1 MRSQLDITSENALQS
16 QCIEL
21 FKAMGYE
28 YIPPQIALSMRGDDT
43 SEVLLREILEERLGA
58 INSFEVRGERHRFSP
73 ANITKAIDEL
83 RARFGSELLRINEN
97 LSDKLTL
104 GTSFEESIEG
114 VKKSFSLRY
123 IDFDNPSNNVFSVSD
138 EFSVRR
144 CKSDKIS
151 DDEKHRR
158 ADIVLFINGIPLVII
173 ELKKSSRNYELGIKQ
188 LEMYQNEIPSL
199 FATVQ
204 ICIAGSYEAK
214 YGTIK
219 TPRKFYSLWR
229 EEDSSG
235 DSNLDSRGGLQG
247 GLNRESRE
255 NLSKDSNLD
264 SRGDSQSELKENLQG
279 DFSIK
284 RKIPALI
291 PNRIPTKLDE
301 TLIALCDRERILE
314 LVKHYIL
321 FDKRIKKI
329 CRYQQFFAIK
339 RILARV
345 GVLSEGKRKGGL
357 IWHTQGSGKSLTM
370 IMLTK
375 LLKSTYPQ
383 CKVIVVSDRVDL
395 DRQITDTFANTQ
407 IKVAQAKS
415 SKDLLDKLQGGA
427 SVITTLVHKFEKLK
441 YVNDGG
447 NASADIF
454 VLVDESHRT
463 QSGELHRAMK
473 KTLPNACYVGF
484 TGTPLMKSEKN
495 SFAKFGGEIHRYTIQ
510 EAINDEAVLP
520 LMYESR
526 LVEQDIS
533 DKDALNLRFDIITRN
548 LSDEQKAD
556 LQRKWVQFQKIASSE
571 NRLFLIAQDIAKHFG
586 QNLQGQGF
594 KAILATNSKYEAMR
608 YYEIFEEYTE
618 LKSAPIISSNE
629 QEGFENE
636 RKDFVAKS
644 WKRVVER
651 YASDEERYISY
662 AKDEFICGDEV
673 ELLIVVD
680 KLLTGFDAPRAKVLY
695 IDKSLK
701 EHNLLQAI
709 ARVNRLCEGK
719 DNGIIIDYRGL
730 LGDLDKALS
739 DYNPLNGFDE
749 GDLVNAV
756 IDIKEALNTL
766 KHAYDELEEIF
777 AGANEGDKESYIEIL
792 KDSENRAKFREN
804 LCEFSRALAMAL
816 CSEQITQMLGESK
829 IAHYKAKIRFYNEL
843 RKEISIR
850 LCEVCDFGEFEAQMQ
865 NLLDKFVSA
874 RSINTLGNIPNIF
887 DDDFEKQ
894 VAKLLD
900 DEGIKARAD
909 SLLSAISSVI
919 EEKLKT
925 NPAFYISLAHQIESI
940 LKEYKEKRINDEQ
953 KLNLARQMHQK
964 LLNKS
969 ISAKESYP
977 EKIAQKESLIA
988 FYDNL
993 YELLSGAFES
1003 VSKEKCSKDEF
1014 IKVVENLSLKADEIY
1029 TRFCKKPQWFD
1040 SSEVKNSIESELE
1053 DIVWGI
1059 EDRFGVKI
1067 KDFGKICEVLRN
1079 IAVDKYASIL

>member
-1 MRSQLDITSENALQS
+1 MKDITSENALQS

-28 YIPPQIALSMRGDDT
+28 YISPQIALSMRGNDT
-43 SEVLLREILEERLGA
+43 SEVILREILEERLST
-58 INSFEVRGERHRFSP
+58 INSFEVRGKRHRFSP
-73 ANITKAIDEL
+73 ANIAKAIDEM
-83 RARFGSELLRINEN
+83 RANLSANNPLLSINEN

-104 GTSFEESIEG
+104 GSSFEESIDG
-114 VKKSFSLRY
+114 VKKSFSLHY
-123 IDFDNPSNNVFSVSD
+123 IDFENPSNNVFSVSD

-144 CKSDKIS
+144 CKSDERS

-173 ELKKSSRNYELGIKQ
+173 ELKKSSRSYELGIKQ

-199 FATVQ
+199 FGSAQ

-229 EEDSSG
+229 EEDS
-235 DSNLDSRGGLQG
+235 
-247 GLNRESRE
+247 
-255 NLSKDSNLD
+255 NLD
-264 SRGDSQSELKENLQG
+264 SRGDFNCESGENLSNDSNRDSRGDSQKKLKENSQG
-279 DFSIK
+279 DLDFSIK
-284 RKIPALI
+284 HKIPALI
-291 PNRIPTKLDE
+291 PHRIPTKLDE

-314 LVKHYIL
+314 LVRHYIL
-321 FDKRIKKI
+321 FDKGIKKI

-383 CKVIVVSDRVDL
+383 GKVIVVSDRVDL

-415 SKDLLDKLQGGA
+415 SKDLLDKLKGGA

-441 YVNDGG
+441 YANGG
-447 NASADIF
+447 SNASADIF

-463 QSGELHRAMK
+463 QGGELHRAMK
-473 KTLPNACYVGF
+473 KSLPNACYVGF
-484 TGTPLMKSEKN
+484 TGTPLMKREKN

-533 DKDALNLRFDIITRN
+533 DKDTLDLRFDIIARN
-548 LSDEQKAD
+548 LTDEQKAD

-571 NRLFLIAQDIAKHFG
+571 NRLFLIAQDIAKHFR

-662 AKDEFICGDEV
+662 AKDEFISGDEV

-709 ARVNRLCEGK
+709 ARVNRLYEGK
-719 DNGIIIDYRGL
+719 DSGIIIDYRGL

-749 GDLVNAV
+749 NDLTNAV
-756 IDIKEALNTL
+756 IDIKESLNTL
-766 KHAYDELEEIF
+766 KRAYDELTELF
-777 AGANEGDKESYIEIL
+777 SGANEADKESYIEIL
-792 KDSENRAKFREN
+792 KDSENRASFREN
-804 LCEFSRALAMAL
+804 LCKFSRALAMAL
-816 CSEQITQMLGESK
+816 GSEQVSQMLSEGK

-874 RSINTLGNIPNIF
+874 KGINTLGSIPNIF

-894 VAKLLD
+894 VSKLLD

-919 EEKLKT
+919 EQKLKT
-925 NPAFYISLAHQIESI
+925 NPAFYTSLAHQIQSI
-940 LKEYKEKRINDEQ
+940 LKDYKEKRINDEQ
-953 KLNLARQMHQK
+953 RLNLARQMHQK
-964 LLNKS
+964 LLSKS
-969 ISAKESYP
+969 IQQSYP
-977 EKIAQKESLIA
+977 EKITQKESLIA

-993 YELLSGAFES
+993 YELLSEAFES
-1003 VSKEKCSKDEF
+1003 VPKEKCSQDGF
-1014 IKVVENLSLKADEIY
+1014 IEVVENLSLKTDEIY

-1040 SSEVKNSIESELE
+1040 SSEVKNSVESELQDMIWE
-1053 DIVWGI
+1053 V

-1067 KDFGKICEVLRN
+1067 DDFGKICEVLRN
-1079 IAVDKYASIL
+1079 IAVDKYV

>member
-28 YIPPQIALSMRGDDT
+28 YIPPQKALSMRGDDT
-43 SEVLLREILEERLGA
+43 SEVLLHEIIEERLGA

-73 ANITKAIDEL
+73 ANITKAINEL
-83 RARFGSELLRINEN
+83 RAGFGSELLRINEN

-123 IDFDNPSNNVFSVSD
+123 IDFENPSNNVFSVSD

-144 CKSDKIS
+144 CKSDKIG

-173 ELKKSSRNYELGIKQ
+173 ELKKSSRSYELGIKQ

-199 FATVQ
+199 FATAQ

-229 EEDSSG
+229 EEDS
-235 DSNLDSRGGLQG
+235 
-247 GLNRESRE
+247 
-255 NLSKDSNLD
+255 NLD
-264 SRGDSQSELKENLQG
+264 SRGDSQSGLKENLQCDLIG

-284 RKIPALI
+284 RKIHALI
-291 PNRIPTKLDE
+291 PHRIPTKLDE

-321 FDKRIKKI
+321 FDKGIKKI

-395 DRQITDTFANTQ
+395 DRQITNTFANTQ

-415 SKDLLDKLQGGA
+415 SKDLLDKLKGGA

-441 YVNDGG
+441 YANGGG

-533 DKDALNLRFDIITRN
+533 DKDALDLRFEIIARN

-571 NRLFLIAQDIAKHFG
+571 NRLFLIAQDIAQHFH

-644 WKRVVER
+644 WKRVVEK

-680 KLLTGFDAPRAKVLY
+680 KLLTGFDAPHAKVLY

-719 DNGIIIDYRGL
+719 DSGIIIDYRGL

-749 GDLVNAV
+749 GDLTNAV
-756 IDIKEALNTL
+756 IDIKETLNTL
-766 KHAYDELEEIF
+766 KRAYDELTRIF

-804 LCEFSRALAMAL
+804 LCEFSRALSMAL
-816 CSEQITQMLGESK
+816 GSEQITQMLSESK

-850 LCEVCDFGEFEAQMQ
+850 LCEACDFGEFEAQMQ

-874 RSINTLGNIPNIF
+874 KGINKLGNIPNIF

-894 VAKLLD
+894 VTKLLND
-900 DEGIKARAD
+900 DGIKARAD
-909 SLLSAISSVI
+909 SLLSAISNAI

-925 NPAFYISLAHQIESI
+925 NPAFYTSLAHQIESI
-940 LKEYKEKRINDEQ
+940 LKDYKEKRINDEQ
-953 KLNLARQMHQK
+953 KLNLARQIHQK
-964 LLNKS
+964 LLSKS
-969 ISAKESYP
+969 ISTKESYP

-993 YELLSGAFES
+993 YELLSVAFERCQKRS
-1003 VSKEKCSKDEF
+1003 VAKM
-1014 IKVVENLSLKADEIY
+1014 SL
-1029 TRFCKKPQWFD
+1029 
-1040 SSEVKNSIESELE
+1040 
-1053 DIVWGI
+1053 
-1059 EDRFGVKI
+1059 
-1067 KDFGKICEVLRN
+1067 
-1079 IAVDKYASIL
+1079 

>member
-1 MRSQLDITSENALQS
+1 MGNQLDITSENALQV

-28 YIPPQIALSMRGDDT
+28 YIPPQKALSMRGDDT
-43 SEVLLREILEERLGA
+43 SEVILREILEERLGA

-73 ANITKAIDEL
+73 ANIAKAIDEM
-83 RARFGSELLRINEN
+83 RANLSANSPLLSINEN

-123 IDFDNPSNNVFSVSD
+123 IDFENPSNNVFSVSD

-144 CKSDKIS
+144 CKSDERS

-158 ADIVLFINGIPLVII
+158 ADIVLFINGIPIVII
-173 ELKKSSRNYELGIKQ
+173 ELKKSSRSYELGIKQ

-199 FATVQ
+199 FATAQ

-229 EEDSSG
+229 EEDS
-235 DSNLDSRGGLQG
+235 NLDSRGGF
-247 GLNRESRE
+247 NRESGE
-255 NLSKDSNLD
+255 NLSNDSNRD
-264 SRGDSQSELKENLQG
+264 SRGDSQKKLKENSQG
-279 DFSIK
+279 DLDFSI
-284 RKIPALI
+284 RHKIPALI
-291 PNRIPTKLDE
+291 PHRIPTKLDE
-301 TLIALCDRERILE
+301 TLIALCDKERLLE

-321 FDKRIKKI
+321 FDKGIKKI

-383 CKVIVVSDRVDL
+383 GKVIVVSDRVDL

-415 SKDLLDKLQGGA
+415 SKDLLDKLKGGA

-441 YVNDGG
+441 YANGGG
-447 NASADIF
+447 NESADIF

-473 KTLPNACYVGF
+473 KSLPNACYVGF

-533 DKDALNLRFDIITRN
+533 DKDTLDLRFDIIARN
-548 LSDEQKAD
+548 LNDEQKAD

-571 NRLFLIAQDIAKHFG
+571 NRLFLIAQDIATHFR

-662 AKDEFICGDEV
+662 AKDEFISGNEV

-709 ARVNRLCEGK
+709 ARVNRLYEGK
-719 DNGIIIDYRGL
+719 DSGIIIDYRGL

-749 GDLVNAV
+749 NDLTNAV

-766 KHAYDELEEIF
+766 KHAYDELTELF
-777 AGANEGDKESYIEIL
+777 SGANEADKESYIEIL
-792 KDSENRAKFREN
+792 KDSESRASFREN
-804 LCEFSRALAMAL
+804 LCKFSRALAMAL
-816 CSEQITQMLGESK
+816 GSEQVSQMLSEGK

-874 RSINTLGNIPNIF
+874 KGINTLGSIPNVF

-909 SLLSAISSVI
+909 SLLNAISSVI
-919 EEKLKT
+919 EQKLKT
-925 NPAFYISLAHQIESI
+925 NPAFYTSLAHQIQSI
-940 LKEYKEKRINDEQ
+940 LKDYKEKRINDEQ
-953 KLNLARQMHQK
+953 RLNLARQMHQK
-964 LLNKS
+964 LLSKS
-969 ISAKESYP
+969 IQQSYP

-993 YELLSGAFES
+993 YELLSEAFES
-1003 VSKEKCSKDEF
+1003 VPKEKCSQDDF
-1014 IKVVENLSLKADEIY
+1014 IEVVENLSLKTDEIY
-1029 TRFCKKPQWFD
+1029 TRFYKKPQWFD
-1040 SSEVKNSIESELE
+1040 SIEVKNSVESELQDMIWE
-1053 DIVWGI
+1053 V

-1067 KDFGKICEVLRN
+1067 DDFGKICEVLRN
-1079 IAVDKYASIL
+1079 IAVDKYA

>member
-28 YIPPQIALSMRGDDT
+28 YIPPQKALSMRGDDT

-73 ANITKAIDEL
+73 ANITKAINEL
-83 RARFGSELLRINEN
+83 RAGFGSELLRINEK

-123 IDFDNPSNNVFSVSD
+123 IDFENPSNNVFSVSD

-144 CKSDKIS
+144 CKSDKIG

-173 ELKKSSRNYELGIKQ
+173 ELKKSSRSYELGIKQ

-199 FATVQ
+199 FATAQ

-229 EEDSSG
+229 EEDS
-235 DSNLDSRGGLQG
+235 NLDSQG

-264 SRGDSQSELKENLQG
+264 SRGDLQSGLKENLQENF

-284 RKIPALI
+284 RKIHALI
-291 PNRIPTKLDE
+291 PHRIPTKLDE
-301 TLIALCDRERILE
+301 TLIALCNRERILE
-314 LVKHYIL
+314 LMKHYIL
-321 FDKRIKKI
+321 FDKGIKKI

-395 DRQITDTFANTQ
+395 DRQITNTFANTQ

-415 SKDLLDKLQGGA
+415 SKDLLDKLKGGA

-441 YVNDGG
+441 YANGGG

-533 DKDALNLRFDIITRN
+533 DKDALNLRFDIIARN

-571 NRLFLIAQDIAKHFG
+571 NRLFLIAQDIAQHFH

-644 WKRVVER
+644 WKRVVEK

-680 KLLTGFDAPRAKVLY
+680 KLLTGFDAPHAKVLY

-719 DNGIIIDYRGL
+719 DSGIIIDYRGL

-749 GDLVNAV
+749 GDLTNAV

-766 KHAYDELEEIF
+766 KRAYDELTRIF

-804 LCEFSRALAMAL
+804 LCEFSRALSMAL
-816 CSEQITQMLGESK
+816 GSEQITQMLSESK
-829 IAHYKAKIRFYNEL
+829 IVHYKAKIRFYNEL

-850 LCEVCDFGEFEAQMQ
+850 LCEACDFGEFEAQMQ

-874 RSINTLGNIPNIF
+874 RGINKLGNIPNIF

-894 VAKLLD
+894 VTKLLNND
-900 DEGIKARAD
+900 DIKARAD
-909 SLLSAISSVI
+909 SLLSAISNAI

-925 NPAFYISLAHQIESI
+925 NPAFYASLAHQIESI
-940 LKEYKEKRINDEQ
+940 LKDYKEKRINDEQ

-964 LLNKS
+964 LLSKS
-969 ISAKESYP
+969 IQQSYP
-977 EKIAQKESLIA
+977 EKIAQKESLVA

-1003 VSKEKCSKDEF
+1003 VPKEKCSQDEF
-1014 IKVVENLSLKADEIY
+1014 IEVIENLSLKADEIY

-1067 KDFGKICEVLRN
+1067 EDFGKICEVLRN

>member
-1 MRSQLDITSENALQS
+1 MKDITSENALQS

-28 YIPPQIALSMRGDDT
+28 YISPQIALNMRGNDT
-43 SEVLLREILEERLGA
+43 SEVILREILEERLGA
-58 INSFEVRGERHRFSP
+58 INSFEVRGKKHRFSP
-73 ANITKAIDEL
+73 ANIAKAIDEM
-83 RARFGSELLRINEN
+83 RANLSANSPLLSINEN

-114 VKKSFSLRY
+114 VKKSFSLHY
-123 IDFDNPSNNVFSVSD
+123 IDFENPSNNVFSVSD

-144 CKSDKIS
+144 CKSDERS

-158 ADIVLFINGIPLVII
+158 ADIVLFINGIPIVII
-173 ELKKSSRNYELGIKQ
+173 ELKKSSRSYELGIKQ

-199 FATVQ
+199 FGSAQ
-204 ICIAGSYEAK
+204 LCIAGSYEAK

-229 EEDSSG
+229 EEDS
-235 DSNLDSRGGLQG
+235 NLDSRGGF
-247 GLNRESRE
+247 NRKSGE
-255 NLSKDSNLD
+255 NLSNDSNRD
-264 SRGDSQSELKENLQG
+264 SRGDSQKKLKENSQG
-279 DFSIK
+279 DLDFSI
-284 RKIPALI
+284 RHKIPALI
-291 PNRIPTKLDE
+291 SHRIPTKLDE

-314 LVKHYIL
+314 LVRHYIL
-321 FDKRIKKI
+321 FDKGIKKI

-383 CKVIVVSDRVDL
+383 GKVIVVSDRVDL

-415 SKDLLDKLQGGA
+415 SKDLLDKLKGGA

-441 YVNDGG
+441 YANGGG
-447 NASADIF
+447 NESADIF

-473 KTLPNACYVGF
+473 KSLPNACYVGF

-533 DKDALNLRFDIITRN
+533 DKDTLDLRFDIIARN
-548 LSDEQKAD
+548 LTDEQKAD

-571 NRLFLIAQDIAKHFG
+571 NRLFLIAQDIATHFR

-644 WKRVVER
+644 WKRVVEK

-662 AKDEFICGDEV
+662 AKDEFISGDEV

-719 DNGIIIDYRGL
+719 DSGIIIDYRGL

-749 GDLVNAV
+749 NDLTNAV
-756 IDIKEALNTL
+756 IDIKESLNTL
-766 KHAYDELEEIF
+766 KRAYDELTELF
-777 AGANEGDKESYIEIL
+777 SGANEADKESYIEIL
-792 KDSENRAKFREN
+792 KDSENRASFREN
-804 LCEFSRALAMAL
+804 LCKFSRALAMAL
-816 CSEQITQMLGESK
+816 GSEQVSQMLSEGK

-874 RSINTLGNIPNIF
+874 KGINTLGSIPNIF

-894 VAKLLD
+894 VSKLLD

-919 EEKLKT
+919 EQKLKT
-925 NPAFYISLAHQIESI
+925 NPAFYTSLAHQIQSI
-940 LKEYKEKRINDEQ
+940 LKDYKEKRINDEQ
-953 KLNLARQMHQK
+953 RLNLARQMHQK
-964 LLNKS
+964 LLSKS
-969 ISAKESYP
+969 IQQSYP
-977 EKIAQKESLIA
+977 EKITQKESLIA

-993 YELLSGAFES
+993 YELLSEAFES
-1003 VSKEKCSKDEF
+1003 VPKEKCSQDDFME
-1014 IKVVENLSLKADEIY
+1014 VVENLSLKTDEIY

-1040 SSEVKNSIESELE
+1040 SVEVKNSVESELE
-1053 DIVWGI
+1053 DIVWEI

-1067 KDFGKICEVLRN
+1067 DDFGKICEVLRN
-1079 IAVDKYASIL
+1079 IAVDKYA

>member
-1 MRSQLDITSENALQS
+1 M
-16 QCIEL
+16 
-21 FKAMGYE
+21 
-28 YIPPQIALSMRGDDT
+28 
-43 SEVLLREILEERLGA
+43 
-58 INSFEVRGERHRFSP
+58 
-73 ANITKAIDEL
+73 
-83 RARFGSELLRINEN
+83 
-97 LSDKLTL
+97 
-104 GTSFEESIEG
+104 
-114 VKKSFSLRY
+114 
-123 IDFDNPSNNVFSVSD
+123 
-138 EFSVRR
+138 
-144 CKSDKIS
+144 
-151 DDEKHRR
+151 
-158 ADIVLFINGIPLVII
+158 
-173 ELKKSSRNYELGIKQ
+173 
-188 LEMYQNEIPSL
+188 
-199 FATVQ
+199 
-204 ICIAGSYEAK
+204 
-214 YGTIK
+214 
-219 TPRKFYSLWR
+219 
-229 EEDSSG
+229 
-235 DSNLDSRGGLQG
+235 
-247 GLNRESRE
+247 
-255 NLSKDSNLD
+255 
-264 SRGDSQSELKENLQG
+264 
-279 DFSIK
+279 
-284 RKIPALI
+284 
-291 PNRIPTKLDE
+291 
-301 TLIALCDRERILE
+301 
-314 LVKHYIL
+314 
-321 FDKRIKKI
+321 
-329 CRYQQFFAIK
+329 
-339 RILARV
+339 
-345 GVLSEGKRKGGL
+345 
-357 IWHTQGSGKSLTM
+357 
-370 IMLTK
+370 
-375 LLKSTYPQ
+375 
-383 CKVIVVSDRVDL
+383 VSDRVDL

-415 SKDLLDKLQGGA
+415 SKDLLDKLKSGA

-441 YVNDGG
+441 YANGGG

-629 QEGFENE
+629 QDGFENE

-662 AKDEFICGDEV
+662 AKDEFIYGDEV

-766 KHAYDELEEIF
+766 KRAYDELDGIF

-792 KDSENRAKFREN
+792 KDSENQAKFREN

-816 CSEQITQMLGESK
+816 GSEQITQMLSESK

-850 LCEVCDFGEFEAQMQ
+850 LCEACDFGEFEAQMQ

-874 RSINTLGNIPNIF
+874 RGINKLGNIPNIF

-894 VAKLLD
+894 VAKLLN

-909 SLLSAISSVI
+909 SLLSAISNAI

-925 NPAFYISLAHQIESI
+925 NPAFYTSLAHQIESI
-940 LKEYKEKRINDEQ
+940 LKDYKEKRINDEQ

-964 LLNKS
+964 LLSKS

-993 YELLSGAFES
+993 YELLSVAFES
-1003 VSKEKCSKDEF
+1003 VPKEKCSKDEF
-1014 IKVVENLSLKADEIY
+1014 IEVIENLSLKTDEIY
-1029 TRFCKKPQWFD
+1029 IRFCKKPQWFD

-1067 KDFGKICEVLRN
+1067 GDFGKICEVLRN
-1079 IAVDKYASIL
+1079 IAVDKYA

>member
-28 YIPPQIALSMRGDDT
+28 YISPQIALSMRGDDT
-43 SEVLLREILEERLGA
+43 SEVLLREILEERLSA
-58 INSFEVRGERHRFSP
+58 INSFEVRGERHRFSH

-83 RARFGSELLRINEN
+83 RAGFGSELLRINEN

-123 IDFDNPSNNVFSVSD
+123 IDFENPSNNVFSVSD
-138 EFSVRR
+138 EFSVKR

-173 ELKKSSRNYELGIKQ
+173 ELKKSSRSYGLGIKQ

-199 FATVQ
+199 FATAQ

-229 EEDSSG
+229 EEDSS
-235 DSNLDSRGGLQG
+235 
-247 GLNRESRE
+247 
-255 NLSKDSNLD
+255 LD
-264 SRGDSQSELKENLQG
+264 SRGDLQSGLKENLRGDLIG

-284 RKIPALI
+284 RKIPTLI
-291 PNRIPTKLDE
+291 PHRIPTKLDE

-321 FDKRIKKI
+321 FDKGIKKI

-345 GVLSEGKRKGGL
+345 GVLSEGRRKGGL

-415 SKDLLDKLQGGA
+415 SKDLLDKLKGGA

-441 YVNDGG
+441 YANGGG

-719 DNGIIIDYRGL
+719 DSGIIIDYRGL

-766 KHAYDELEEIF
+766 KRAYDELTRIF
-777 AGANEGDKESYIEIL
+777 AEANERDKESYIEIL

-816 CSEQITQMLGESK
+816 GSEQITQMLSESK
-829 IAHYKAKIRFYNEL
+829 IVHYKTKIRFYNEL

-850 LCEVCDFGEFEAQMQ
+850 LCEACDFGEFEAQMQ

-874 RSINTLGNIPNIF
+874 KGINKLGNIPNIF

-894 VAKLLD
+894 VSKLLD
-900 DEGIKARAD
+900 DEGIKARTD

-925 NPAFYISLAHQIESI
+925 NPAFYTSLAHQIESI
-940 LKEYKEKRINDEQ
+940 LKDYKEKRINDEQ

-964 LLNKS
+964 LLSKS
-969 ISAKESYP
+969 IQQSYP

-993 YELLSGAFES
+993 YELLSVAFTS
-1003 VSKEKCSKDEF
+1003 VQKEKCSQDEF
-1014 IKVVENLSLKADEIY
+1014 MEVVENLSLKADEIY

-1067 KDFGKICEVLRN
+1067 EDFGKICEVLRN